1 MISSSSRLLK
11 NAGDRLLARAARK
24 GVLVFRVDYRATTA
38 REWSCQFRASDRA
51 TTAREWSCR
60 GVFQYRVAIFLLG
73 LCLAATNALALD
85 PALLRP
91 QGYVSDFAQVLDQSS
106 KTQLERY
113 CGLLEESTAVQTAVV
128 TINSL
133 EGEPIEDF
141 ANDLFRKWA
150 IGKKGK
156 DEGVLLLLA
165 IKDRK
170 SRVEVGYGL
179 EPILPDGFAGSV
191 LREMTP
197 SLKEQ
202 NYGQALLGGAAEIG
216 DQIAKA
222 KGIKLDRSLP
232 RRAPPT
238 ASPQDN
244 GIPWPLIIFGALILF
259 GFLGRGGGSG
269 GLLGWMVLGN
279 LLGGSRYRGDNSS
292 WGGGGFG
299 GSGGG
304 GGGGGGGGFGG
315 FGGGD
320 SGGGGASGSW

>member
-1 MISSSSRLLK
+1 VNSRPGVTTRPSL
-11 NAGDRLLARAARK
+11 RAFA
-24 GVLVFRVDYRATTA
+24 LVFLATA
-38 REWSCQFRASDRA
+38 
-51 TTAREWSCR
+51 
-60 GVFQYRVAIFLLG
+60 GI
-73 LCLAATNALALD
+73 AAGLD
-85 PALLRP
+85 PSQLKP
-91 QGYVSDFAQVLDQSS
+91 QGYVSDFAHVVDAGSLAE
-106 KTQLERY
+106 LNRY
-113 CGLLEESTAVQTAVV
+113 CGQVEQATGTQMAVV

-170 SRVEVGYGL
+170 NRVEVGYGL
-179 EPILPDGFAGSV
+179 EPILPDGFVGSV

-202 NYGQALLGGAAEIG
+202 NYSQALLAGTAEIG

-222 KGIKLDRSLP
+222 KGVSLNRTLP
-232 RRAPPT
+232 RRAPP
-238 ASPQDN
+238 SEHRDD
-244 GIPWPLIIFGALILF
+244 GGFPWPLIVLGVFVLLALV
-259 GFLGRGGGSG
+259 GRGGGG
-269 GLLGWMVLGN
+269 GGGILSWMLLGN
-279 LLGGSRYRGDNSS
+279 LLGGSRYRGSGGG

-299 GSGGG
+299 GYD

>member
-1 MISSSSRLLK
+1 VISFSRTTTR
-11 NAGDRLLARAARK
+11 ARL
-24 GVLVFRVDYRATTA
+24 TTI
-38 REWSCQFRASDRA
+38 
-51 TTAREWSCR
+51 
-60 GVFQYRVAIFLLG
+60 VVG
-73 LCLAATNALALD
+73 LCLAAGSAVALD

-91 QGYVSDFAQVLDQSS
+91 QGYVSDFAQVLDAGS
-106 KTQLERY
+106 KAQLERY

-128 TINSL
+128 TIKSL
-133 EGEPIEDF
+133 EGEPVEDF

-156 DEGVLLLLA
+156 DEGVLLLLV
-165 IKDRK
+165 INDRK

-191 LREMTP
+191 LREMVP
-197 SLKEQ
+197 SLKDQ
-202 NYGQALLGGAAEIG
+202 NYGQALLAGTAEIG

-222 KGIKLDRSLP
+222 KGVTLNRSLP
-232 RRAPPT
+232 RRAP
-238 ASPQDN
+238 AGDSGQGG
-244 GIPWPLIIFGALILF
+244 GIPWPLIAIGVMIVFGL
-259 GFLGRGGGSG
+259 LGRGGGGG

-279 LLGGSRYRGDNSS
+279 LLGGSRYRGGGGG

-299 GSGGG
+299 GSD
-304 GGGGGGGGFGG
+304 GGGGGGGFGG

>member
-1 MISSSSRLLK
+1 MIRFPIIRL
-11 NAGDRLLARAARK
+11 RA
-24 GVLVFRVDYRATTA
+24 LPTA
-38 REWSCQFRASDRA
+38 IAMGLFFLSGS
-51 TTAREWSCR
+51 
-60 GVFQYRVAIFLLG
+60 AI
-73 LCLAATNALALD
+73 ALD
-85 PALLRP
+85 PSLLRP
-91 QGYVSDFAQVLDQSS
+91 QGYVSDFAQVLDASS
-106 KTQLERY
+106 RSQLERY
-113 CGLLEESTAVQTAVV
+113 CGMLEEATGVQTAVV

-141 ANDLFRKWA
+141 ANDMFRKWA

-191 LREMTP
+191 LREMGP

-202 NYGQALLGGAAEIG
+202 NYGPALVGGTAEIG
-216 DQIAKA
+216 EQIAKA
-222 KGIKLDRSLP
+222 KGVTLNRTLP
-232 RRAPPT
+232 RRAP
-238 ASPQDN
+238 AGNSGQEG
-244 GIPWPLIIFGALILF
+244 GIPWPLIVIGIVIVFGL
-259 GFLGRGGGSG
+259 LGRGGGGG

-279 LLGGSRYRGDNSS
+279 LLGGSRYRGGGDS

-299 GSGGG
+299 GS
-304 GGGGGGGGFGG
+304 GGGGGGGFGG